1 MASLLEH
8 AFRILSRAHN
18 PHHHV
23 VACRGLCQQQG
34 WAQAHPAKND
44 LLISIHGHRHQIGVV
59 ATGEGRLTGRCC
71 RWGRLRFCA
80 IGLGAIGAVGLGTVA
95 ARPATTTAA
104 TTAARGTGFSSTR
117 GKHLRPSGGRRAHQA
132 GEGGQGL
139 EGVFARQHRHMA
151 KATAAGAGATK
162 QLIDVLTLAF
172 AGQLHQAKLREL
184 GDLGAGAVMAHG
196 LGEML
201 QQLQLVAARLH
212 VDEVDNHHATDVAQL
227 ELTGNLNGRFTV
239 GPQHRL
245 AGIGRA
251 GEGARV
257 HVDHREGLGGLDDH
271 VTPRGQVHPGLQGI
285 SDGSVDPEVLEDFGV
300 IAVVLHLQSRLVSPQ
315 ERLNPAH
322 GVGTIH
328 HNPDHVRGIEIAK
341 HPMDEVLIPVE
352 QHRRARRF
360 SRRLNPFPLAQQVF
374 KVVDQEL
381 FANAFGLGTNQQARA
396 RGLDQHPKG
405 PQAIAFVFAVNSAG
419 NVHPLAVGLQHQKP
433 TRQGQIARESG
444 PFGAR
449 GLLHHLHQNLLARLE

>member
-1 MASLLEH
+1 M
-8 AFRILSRAHN
+8 
-18 PHHHV
+18 
-23 VACRGLCQQQG
+23 
-34 WAQAHPAKND
+34 
-44 LLISIHGHRHQIGVV
+44 
-59 ATGEGRLTGRCC
+59 
-71 RWGRLRFCA
+71 
-80 IGLGAIGAVGLGTVA
+80 
-95 ARPATTTAA
+95 
-104 TTAARGTGFSSTR
+104 
-117 GKHLRPSGGRRAHQA
+117 
-132 GEGGQGL
+132 
-139 EGVFARQHRHMA
+139 
-151 KATAAGAGATK
+151 
-162 QLIDVLTLAF
+162 
-172 AGQLHQAKLREL
+172 
-184 GDLGAGAVMAHG
+184 
-196 LGEML
+196 
-201 QQLQLVAARLH
+201 
-212 VDEVDNHHATDVAQL
+212 
-227 ELTGNLNGRFTV
+227 
-239 GPQHRL
+239 
-245 AGIGRA
+245 
-251 GEGARV
+251 
-257 HVDHREGLGGLDDH
+257 
-271 VTPRGQVHPGLQGI
+271 
-285 SDGSVDPEVLEDFGV
+285 LEDFGV

-315 ERLNPAH
+315 ERLDPAH

-444 PFGAR
+444 PFGTR

>member
-1 MASLLEH
+1 MASLLKH
-8 AFRILSRAHN
+8 AFGILSRANH

-23 VACRGLCQQQG
+23 VACRGLLQQQRG
-34 WAQAHPAKND
+34 AQAHPAKND
-44 LLISIHGHRHQIGVV
+44 LLISVHGHRHQVGIV
-59 ATGEGRLTGRCC
+59 ATGEGRLTGRCRRC
-71 RWGRLRFCA
+71 RRLRFCA
-80 IGLGAIGAVGLGTVA
+80 IGLGAIGAVGLHALAAGT
-95 ARPATTTAA
+95 ATTATA
-104 TTAARGTGFSSTR
+104 TTAARRTGFSSTW
-117 GKHLRPSGGRRAHQA
+117 GEHLRPSRGGRAHQA

-151 KATAAGAGATK
+151 EATTAGAGATK

-184 GDLGAGAVMAHG
+184 GDLGPGPVMAHG

-212 VDEVDNHHATDVAQL
+212 VDEIDNHHASDVAQL
-227 ELTGNLNGRFTV
+227 ELTGNLNGRLTV
-239 GPQHRL
+239 GPEHRL

-251 GEGARV
+251 GKGARV

-271 VTPRGQVHPGLQGI
+271 VAPRGQVHPGLQGI
-285 SDGSVDPEVLEDFGV
+285 SDGSVDPEVLEDFWV
-300 IAVVLHLQSRLVSPQ
+300 IAVVLHLQSRLVRPQ
-315 ERLNPAH
+315 ERLDPAH
-322 GVGTIH
+322 GVGAIH
-328 HNPDHVRGIEIAK
+328 HNPDHVRGVEIAK

-374 KVVDQEL
+374 KVVDQEI
-381 FANAFGLGTNQQARA
+381 FADAFGLGTNQQARA

-405 PQAIAFVFAVNSAG
+405 PQAIAFVFAIDAAG
-419 NVHPLAVGLQHQKP
+419 NIDPLAVGLQH
-433 TRQGQIARESG
+433 
-444 PFGAR
+444 
-449 GLLHHLHQNLLARLE
+449 